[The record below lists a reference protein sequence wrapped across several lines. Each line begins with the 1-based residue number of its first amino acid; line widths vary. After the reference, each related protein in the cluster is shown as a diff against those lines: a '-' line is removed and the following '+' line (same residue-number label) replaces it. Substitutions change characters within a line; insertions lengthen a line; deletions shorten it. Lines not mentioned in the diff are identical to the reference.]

1 MVVNVGA
8 RADFIKAY
16 DGENRDNGA
25 SPAYSNYFSSKSWQ
39 EFSPKLGV
47 LYKLSDSTILRG
59 SVGRGFRAPSLY
71 EMFVSINHG
80 PTYVECNPDLQPE
93 KITSYDVGLEYGFKN
108 LLAKITFYIS
118 RAKDFIGSDVITST
132 HFKNENISKVNIHGI
147 ETELD
152 WNFNKNLSTFLNYTY
167 NKSEIKEYSPDPKV
181 EGNYLPRAPHQNISL
196 GLTFKDPKLFDFTVL
211 FDCKDKRF
219 ADNQNS
225 LKMESYYTI
234 DCSLSRSLS
243 KNIKVY
249 LDIENITNEKYTVY
263 NSAMEHI
270 LAPGRIVLGKVK
282 LTF

>member
-118 RAKDFIGSDVITST
+118 RAKDFI
-132 HFKNENISKVNIHGI
+132 
-147 ETELD
+147 
-152 WNFNKNLSTFLNYTY
+152 
-167 NKSEIKEYSPDPKV
+167 
-181 EGNYLPRAPHQNISL
+181 
-196 GLTFKDPKLFDFTVL
+196 
-211 FDCKDKRF
+211 
-219 ADNQNS
+219 
-225 LKMESYYTI
+225 
-234 DCSLSRSLS
+234 
-243 KNIKVY
+243 
-249 LDIENITNEKYTVY
+249 
-263 NSAMEHI
+263 
-270 LAPGRIVLGKVK
+270 
-282 LTF
+282 